1 MKKQL
6 LPQKGNFYKANM
18 HLHTT
23 LSDGKMTPE
32 EVKAAY
38 KAEGYSIIAFTDH
51 EVIVDQ
57 KALRDE
63 SFLPITS
70 LEVSFGENDPSIV
83 GNERRCYHLNL
94 YAKEEGNTVSPIFSE
109 AAIWKRIEHIKAYV
123 TDEMRQHNVARQYD
137 VELINKLV
145 AKANEM
151 GFLVSYNH
159 PVWSQ
164 QNYTDYAPLKGIWGV
179 EVYNSECVHL
189 GQPDTVQ
196 PYDDLL
202 RLGNR
207 IYPLATDD
215 MHGGPEAA
223 RYIGGWTML
232 KAPAL
237 EYGAVMDSLEKGDFY
252 SSTGPEIH
260 ALYLDG
266 ETLVVECSDVSMIR
280 VNTERRFSRIQKAED
295 EPLTRVCF
303 DMHSYFE
310 GSFEENMLCEPYFR
324 VTVQDKDGHRAWTR
338 AYFLDEFDWINYK
351 K

>member
-6 LPQKGNFYKANM
+6 LPQKRNFYKANM

-70 LEVSFGENDPSIV
+70 LEVSFSEKDPSLI
-83 GNERRCYHLNL
+83 GSERKCYHLNL

-109 AAIWKRIEHIKAYV
+109 AAIWNRIEHLKEYV
-123 TDEMRQHNVARQYD
+123 TDEMRQHDAPRQYD
-137 VELINKLV
+137 VALINEMI
-145 AKANEM
+145 AKANAA

-215 MHGGPEAA
+215 MHSA
-223 RYIGGWTML
+223 RSCFGGWLMVSADRL
-232 KAPAL
+232 D
-237 EYGAVMDSLEKGDFY
+237 YGEVMTALEKGDFY
-252 SSTGPEIH
+252 ASTGPEIYEISVEDGIVH
-260 ALYLDG
+260 VSCSPAAHVSVSTECREARRISAG
-266 ETLVVECSDVSMIR
+266 ETPVTDASFGLSKYFANAQNRECR
-280 VNTERRFSRIQKAED
+280 
-295 EPLTRVCF
+295 
-303 DMHSYFE
+303 H
-310 GSFEENMLCEPYFR
+310 EPYFR
-324 VTVQDKDGHRAWTR
+324 VTVTDASGKSAWSR
-338 AYFLDEFDWINYK
+338 AYFSNEWN
-351 K
+351 

>member
-6 LPQKGNFYKANM
+6 LLQKGNFYKANM

-70 LEVSFGENDPSIV
+70 LEVSFSEKDPSIV

-179 EVYNSECVHL
+179 EVYNSECVQI
-189 GQPDTVQ
+189 GYPDTIQ

-215 MHGGPEAA
+215 MHSA
-223 RYIGGWTML
+223 RSCFGGWLMVSADRLDYGEVMT
-232 KAPAL
+232 AL
-237 EYGAVMDSLEKGDFY
+237 ENGDFY
-252 SSTGPEIH
+252 ASTGPEIH
-260 ALYLDG
+260 EISVEDG
-266 ETLVVECSDVSMIR
+266 ILHVACSPAASVVVS
-280 VNTERRFSRIQKAED
+280 TDRREAKRAKAGD
-295 EPLTRVCF
+295 RLLTDATF
-303 DMHSYFE
+303 DLSAYFE
-310 GSFEENMLCEPYFR
+310 ATKNGNGRHTPYIR
-324 VTVQDKDGHRAWTR
+324 VTVTDASGKSAWSR
-338 AYFLDEFDWINYK
+338 AYFVSDWN
-351 K
+351 